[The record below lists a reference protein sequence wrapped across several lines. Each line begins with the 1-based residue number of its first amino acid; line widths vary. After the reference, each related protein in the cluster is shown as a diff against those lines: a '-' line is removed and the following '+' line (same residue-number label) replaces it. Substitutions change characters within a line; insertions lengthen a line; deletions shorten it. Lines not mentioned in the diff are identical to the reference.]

1 MSTLQD
7 IKTIVNNITKKY
19 YTTEPIQLCQVLGI
33 HLLQADIQPIKGYY
47 TKSNRIKMITT
58 AYGLSDKEKNIVIS
72 HELGHSI
79 LHNDISTTF
88 YHNFTRLSVGRIENE
103 ANIFAMHLIIKKYE
117 YELDLVDDLGEIS
130 HITGLGIDL
139 LYRFYKRY

>member
-1 MSTLQD
+1 MKD
-7 IKTIVNNITKKY
+7 VKY
-19 YTTEPIQLCQVLGI
+19 LVEKLTARYETTNPIQLCQALGI

-58 AYGLSDKEKNIVIS
+58 AYGLSDKEKNIVIA

-88 YHNFTRLSVGRIENE
+88 YHTFTRLNVARIENE
-103 ANIFAMHLIIKKYE
+103 ANIFAMYLTLKNHE
-117 YELDLVDDLGEIS
+117 YELEYINNIQVIS
-130 HITGLGIDL
+130 GITGLDIDL
-139 LYRFYKRY
+139 LYRFYR

>member
-1 MSTLQD
+1 MKD
-7 IKTIVNNITKKY
+7 VKY
-19 YTTEPIQLCQVLGI
+19 LVEKLTARYETTNPIQLCQALGI

-47 TKSNRIKMITT
+47 TKSNRIKIITT

-88 YHNFTRLSVGRIENE
+88 YHTFTRLNVARIENE
-103 ANIFAMHLIIKKYE
+103 ANVFAMYLTLKNHE
-117 YELDLVDDLGEIS
+117 YELEYINNMQEIS
-130 HITGLGIDL
+130 SITGLDIDL
-139 LYRFYKRY
+139 LYRFYR

>member
-1 MSTLQD
+1 MED
-7 IKTIVNNITKKY
+7 IKYLVEKLIKKY
-19 YTTEPIQLCQVLGI
+19 QTTNAQQLCQALGI

-58 AYGLSDKEKNIVIS
+58 AYGLSDKEKNIVIA

-88 YHNFTRLSVGRIENE
+88 YHTFTRLNVARIENE
-103 ANIFAMHLIIKKYE
+103 ANVFAMYLTLKNHE
-117 YELDLVDDLGEIS
+117 YELEYISNIQEIS
-130 HITGLGIDL
+130 NITCLDTDLICCIDFI
-139 LYRFYKRY
+139 Y